1 MMTQKHIG
9 KEVKQLANLITRYI
23 ENTTNFQ
30 QANRATGAN
39 TWIIAYL
46 ARHADEDVFQKDLE
60 REFSVTRSTAS
71 KVIRLMEQKGL
82 IERESVSYDARLK
95 KLILTTKA
103 IELHRSIVAE
113 LKKLEQKL
121 TQNLSAEEM
130 NSFLDTIEK
139 LKNNM
144 KEQGSD

>member
-1 MMTQKHIG
+1 MKQKHIG

-30 QANRATGAN
+30 QANRATGTN

-46 ARHADEDVFQKDLE
+46 ARHADEDIFQKDLE

-82 IERESVSYDARLK
+82 IERQSVPYDARLK

-103 IELHRSIVAE
+103 IELHRSIVDE

-121 TQNLSAEEM
+121 TRNLTPKEM
-130 NSFLDTIEK
+130 SSFLDVIEK